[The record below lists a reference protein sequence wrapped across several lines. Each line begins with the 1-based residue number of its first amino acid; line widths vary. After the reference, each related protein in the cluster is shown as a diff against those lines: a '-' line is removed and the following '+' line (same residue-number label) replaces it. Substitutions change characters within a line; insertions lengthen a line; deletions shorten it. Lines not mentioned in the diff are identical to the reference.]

1 MVNTVVTVTVLLT
14 VWSGAWRLWPIVV

>member
-14 VWSGAWRLWPIVV
+14 VWSGGSGL